1 MFLYYR
7 EKEFKVMSTDFF
19 ESITGALDVEKMG
32 FAFQIFLHIK
42 MRFVN
47 GNQINVI
54 TTDMKDLGK
63 TRRVPAGYRENR

>member
-1 MFLYYR
+1 MDLFLYYR
-7 EKEFKVMSTDFF
+7 EREFKAMSTDFF

-32 FAFQIFLHIK
+32 FVK
-42 MRFVN
+42 

-63 TRRVPAGYRENR
+63 IRRVPAGYRQNR

>member
-1 MFLYYR
+1 
-7 EKEFKVMSTDFF
+7 MSTDFF

-32 FAFQIFLHIK
+32 FVK
-42 MRFVN
+42 

-63 TRRVPAGYRENR
+63 IRRVPAGYRHNR

>member
-7 EKEFKVMSTDFF
+7 EREFKAMSTDFF

-32 FAFQIFLHIK
+32 FVK
-42 MRFVN
+42 

-63 TRRVPAGYRENR
+63 IRRVPAGYRHNR